1 MNGFRDIELLS
12 SYLDGQLSPSDSARL
27 ESRLNSDPALAS
39 AYNDLRAA
47 RSVLR
52 RLPARK
58 APRNFTLTRKM
69 VGAEPPMPLSY
80 SFFRFSS
87 ALATVLLVITFAFN
101 MMISNISF
109 GFGAAAPAAA
119 PYGSGGGGGPDTAL
133 QEAAT
138 EAPAAPEE
146 PAMEMVPLPTA
157 TGEIPP
163 AAADSSREI
172 ETPALESPAPKD
184 VPGNS
189 EDQDGAF
196 RITWQSGLL
205 LVSVICG
212 LIAFAINRSVKRK
225 WR

>member
-47 RSVLR
+47 RNVLR

-69 VGAEPPMPLSY
+69 VGAQPPMPRSY

-87 ALATVLLVITFAFN
+87 ALATLLLVVTFAFN
-101 MMISNISF
+101 MMGSLMSSLSF
-109 GFGAAAPAAA
+109 GAGAPAAA
-119 PYGSGGGGGPDTAL
+119 PYGAGGGGGPDTAF

-138 EAPAAPEE
+138 EAPATTEE
-146 PAMEMVPLPTA
+146 PAVEMAPLP

-172 ETPALESPAPKD
+172 GTPMPESAAPKD
-184 VPGNS
+184 VAGAS
-189 EDQDGAF
+189 EDQDGSF
-196 RITWQSGLL
+196 RISWQSGLL

-212 LIAFAINRSVKRK
+212 VIAFAINRSVKRK
-225 WR
+225 WK